1 MVTNCISI
9 GTKEIYVYKRMNP
22 SELTLKSCVML
33 LIFLT
38 ECLQITVIVRET
50 SDVSGSLKKGKILM
64 SKIKLS

>member
-1 MVTNCISI
+1 M
-9 GTKEIYVYKRMNP
+9 YKRMNP

-64 SKIKLS
+64 SK